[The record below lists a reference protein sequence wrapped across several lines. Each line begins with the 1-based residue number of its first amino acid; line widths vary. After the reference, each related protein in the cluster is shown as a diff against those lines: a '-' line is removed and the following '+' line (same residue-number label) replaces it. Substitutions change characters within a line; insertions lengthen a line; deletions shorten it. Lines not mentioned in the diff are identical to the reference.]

1 MTEQEKKNIIE
12 VFEKILNVKPTIE
25 ETYSSPEQKEREL
38 FIKTIYIIESI
49 NLRAEEMYE
58 KYGIDLST
66 LENLYFV
73 AFESLLELKY
83 SNEIREIIYWY
94 LYDRFDEDG
103 KMLPIEDLSGK
114 EIFINNPEIL
124 YDIISLI
131 K

>member
-12 VFEKILNVKPTIE
+12 VFEKILNIKPTIE

-38 FIKTIYIIESI
+38 FIKTIYVIESI

-83 SNEIREIIYWY
+83 NNEVREIIYWY

-114 EIFINNPEIL
+114 EIFINTPEIL